1 MSDSSDRP
9 GEADAGDASAP
20 GAVSSASDERAS
32 SGPSTAPLSRAE
44 LRAAREREAAA
55 AAGTALAAAAEAAK
69 EEAVEAALAAEA
81 ARAAAQAAEDAE
93 AARAERTEDAAD
105 PAQTAGSAV
114 VDAPQGVAVAP
125 IPDQIAP
132 RHYAGS
138 RPRPVDRPPEPI
150 VYRPVSSAYVGEL
163 APPLPEPTARNVPAR
178 IALVLIP
185 LAALGGAS
193 VVLWWERTSPTVAG
207 VVALVSLT
215 LAVAAFF
222 LAIGGLVVA
231 VQRPTKKRTSILALV
246 LALLVVA
253 WLGVITVTQALAIVR

>member
-9 GEADAGDASAP
+9 GEADAGSAGAP
-20 GAVSSASDERAS
+20 GAPDVP
-32 SGPSTAPLSRAE
+32 GAPDAPDTQMTRAE

-55 AAGTALAAAAEAAK
+55 AAETALTAAAEAAK
-69 EEAVEAALAAEA
+69 AEAVAAALAAQA
-81 ARAAAQAAEDAE
+81 ARAAEAEAAQAAEAAE
-93 AARAERTEDAAD
+93 AERAAQAAALETGAVE
-105 PAQTAGSAV
+105 AQN
-114 VDAPQGVAVAP
+114 GVPVTP
-125 IPDQIAP
+125 MPDQIAP
-132 RHYAGS
+132 RPYPGS
-138 RPRPVDRPPEPI
+138 RPRQVDRPPEPI

-193 VVLWWERTSPTVAG
+193 VVLWWERTAPTVAG

-231 VQRPTKKRTSILALV
+231 VQRPTKKTTSVVALV
-246 LALLVVA
+246 LALGLVV
-253 WLGVITVTQALAIVR
+253 WLGVVTVTQALAIVS